1 MICLMKES
9 TNEETILQAVRR
21 SVRGEAVDV
30 IMRLGVGASIHDILH
45 KMDSIYGNVF
55 GP

>member
-9 TNEETILQAVRR
+9 TNEESILQAVRR

-30 IMRLGVGASIHDILH
+30 IMRLG
-45 KMDSIYGNVF
+45 DSIYGNVF